1 MVSSGFKE
9 AAVEVLDILEH
20 TKKSDVEKIPESFIN
35 FLKENSSKTYVS
47 KLDHSKAIKD
57 MELKPKTEAI
67 LGLIYMKYWADETG
81 KQSFENKIQKSQE
94 LLSIGKIGFEMN
106 VSDRNDNSKEKGQ
119 LNELPEEYKE
129 KWFIKLFNKLK
140 RFLGVRL

>member
-1 MVSSGFKE
+1 MVGVSFQE

-20 TKKSDVEKIPESFIN
+20 TNKKDVKKIPENFIT

-67 LGLIYMKYWADETG
+67 LGLIYMKYWADE
-81 KQSFENKIQKSQE
+81 KSKKAFENKIKANE
-94 LLSIGKIGFEMN
+94 EIL
-106 VSDRNDNSKEKGQ
+106 SKEEKVAFESNMFKEKIKEKNAIKQ
-119 LNELPEEYKE
+119 QNFPKEYKKE
-129 KWFIKLFNKLK
+129 NWFSKIIDRVKN
-140 RFLGVRL
+140 FLWR